1 MRVVLFGSF
10 YRGLFVL
17 TELLNGLFKNE
28 IEVVG
33 VVTDDPRSPFVSTG
47 KRVWRYGYTPEEAN
61 LVRELAEEHI
71 IPVYDGRVKDPIF
84 YQLFE
89 NNWRPQLC
97 IMATFGQLI
106 DRRIFDFPDLGFFNL
121 HPSDLAEWPSRY
133 AGPDPFSEMIK
144 DGQRYCVLTAHQ
156 INEGFD
162 SGPRIFTS
170 ETIAIPNGA
179 CVKDMHKIS
188 ATYAALLARRIVGEK
203 LHLLETGTC
212 SSPPCK
218 LGRDR

>member
-10 YRGLFVL
+10 YRGFFVL
-17 TELLNGLFKNE
+17 TELLTGLFKNE

-33 VVTDDPRSPFVSTG
+33 VATDDPGSPFVSAG
-47 KRVWRYGYTPEEAN
+47 KRVWRYGYTSEEAN
-61 LVRELAEEHI
+61 LVRDLAEEYG
-71 IPVYDGRVKDPIF
+71 IPVYDGRVKDPVF
-84 YQLFE
+84 YQLLE

-121 HPSDLAEWPSRY
+121 HPSDLAKWPSRY
-133 AGPDPFSEMIK
+133 AGPDPFSKMIK
-144 DGQRYCVLTAHQ
+144 DGQRNCVLTAHYV
-156 INEGFD
+156 IEGID
-162 SGPRIFTS
+162 AGPRIFTS

-188 ATYAALLARRIVGEK
+188 APYAAQLVRRLLGEK
-203 LHLLETGTC
+203 LPLLETGTF
-212 SSPPCK
+212 SLPP
-218 LGRDR
+218 